1 MEYGCIGEKLT
12 HSFSKEI
19 HNSFAEYEYEL
30 CEIPRGE
37 LDRFAKNADFKAIN
51 VTIPYKELIMP
62 YLDEIDSA
70 AKSTGAVNT
79 VVNRDGALCG
89 YNTDFYGMK
98 SLISREGIDV
108 SGKKVAILGTGG
120 TSKTALAVANY
131 LGAKKIIRVSRDG
144 NEDAVKYED
153 LYKKHADAEVI
164 INTTP
169 SGMYPKIFDT
179 PVDLSKF
186 HSLTGVIDAIYN
198 PLRSRLILSAHK
210 RGIKAA
216 GGLYMLVAQAVRA
229 SEIFLD
235 RQYGEDTLEK
245 VYRKILS
252 DKENIVLIGMPS
264 SGKSTVGQ
272 ILAKTMNRELY
283 DTDTVIEEHEGCSIS
298 DIFKNKGEAYFREVE
313 ANVIRDMSS
322 KNGVIISTGGGV
334 PLREENVDSLKMN
347 GKLYFIDRPLE
358 NLIPTDSRPLTSTR
372 EAVEKKFRERYGIY
386 IGAMDRRIDANC
398 AAEEVANKI
407 ERDFTL

>member
-1 MEYGCIGEKLT
+1 
-12 HSFSKEI
+12 
-19 HNSFAEYEYEL
+19 
-30 CEIPRGE
+30 
-37 LDRFAKNADFKAIN
+37 
-51 VTIPYKELIMP
+51 
-62 YLDEIDSA
+62 
-70 AKSTGAVNT
+70 
-79 VVNRDGALCG
+79 
-89 YNTDFYGMK
+89 
-98 SLISREGIDV
+98 
-108 SGKKVAILGTGG
+108 
-120 TSKTALAVANY
+120 
-131 LGAKKIIRVSRDG
+131 
-144 NEDAVKYED
+144 
-153 LYKKHADAEVI
+153 
-164 INTTP
+164 
-169 SGMYPKIFDT
+169 MYPKIFDT
-179 PVDLSKF
+179 PIDLSKF

-245 VYRKILS
+245 VYCKILS

-313 ANVIRDMSS
+313 ADVIRDMSS

-398 AAEEVANKI
+398 TAEEIANRI

>member
-120 TSKTALAVANY
+120 TSKPLLRLRTISEQ
-131 LGAKKIIRVSRDG
+131 KKS
-144 NEDAVKYED
+144 
-153 LYKKHADAEVI
+153 
-164 INTTP
+164 
-169 SGMYPKIFDT
+169 
-179 PVDLSKF
+179 
-186 HSLTGVIDAIYN
+186 
-198 PLRSRLILSAHK
+198 
-210 RGIKAA
+210 
-216 GGLYMLVAQAVRA
+216 
-229 SEIFLD
+229 
-235 RQYGEDTLEK
+235 
-245 VYRKILS
+245 
-252 DKENIVLIGMPS
+252 
-264 SGKSTVGQ
+264 
-272 ILAKTMNRELY
+272 
-283 DTDTVIEEHEGCSIS
+283 
-298 DIFKNKGEAYFREVE
+298 
-313 ANVIRDMSS
+313 
-322 KNGVIISTGGGV
+322 
-334 PLREENVDSLKMN
+334 
-347 GKLYFIDRPLE
+347 
-358 NLIPTDSRPLTSTR
+358 
-372 EAVEKKFRERYGIY
+372 
-386 IGAMDRRIDANC
+386 
-398 AAEEVANKI
+398 
-407 ERDFTL
+407 